1 MSRLKEKDT
10 ELLLGGQT
18 IDLSSNE
25 YSYLGGEFLDNVDD
39 FVEVLIYDTN
49 KNFLESSIVNSNDY
63 SKQDDG
69 TLKLKTGTILRRMGY
84 DRGRFTVKYNFLRKV
99 AGSYE
104 NLLVDSNGNNYT
116 GAFNPQN
123 SVDVSRIGNDLFL
136 KENKYYIHEIS
147 PSRNEIRLA
156 PQKLSDEKYLRQFY
170 DAQKTMKRVKPN
182 LNFDSRLRF
191 TGNNLDEQEN
201 STTIEFVDDSNT
213 FLPLM
218 QGGVFSINN
227 SFVTKL
233 EPIPVPTAP
242 GADPVDFETE
252 GDMRARFY
260 LDRANSFFEVPYEN
274 SDQLGDPYFKRVYNI
289 FNNNGVG
296 LQDDELY
303 GGYGSGVS
311 LAYNGEGNIPDTFKV
326 MKNIY
331 RMTQS
336 NNNPAPVVFEYDAS
350 RPNTIILRSNSTLP
364 NLEIPTTYTW
374 EVTGWFKQQDN
385 DFSTIYPAEGNNGG
399 AFILQSDSADS
410 VIAVPTGVQNPYQA
424 ITSDSTDGSGL
435 ILSLSSNSISIGIK
449 LTVQQA
455 TGIGVQSTSTI
466 FLPGI
471 ISNRDF

>member
-1 MSRLKEKDT
+1 MLKNVSSKIFYAFLT
-10 ELLLGGQT
+10 QLGVVSLIFFLFNVLPGDPAQMMLGQ
-18 IDLSSNE
+18 N
-25 YSYLGGEFLDNVDD
+25 
-39 FVEVLIYDTN
+39 
-49 KNFLESSIVNSNDY
+49 
-63 SKQDDG
+63 
-69 TLKLKTGTILRRMGY
+69 
-84 DRGRFTVKYNFLRKV
+84 
-99 AGSYE
+99 
-104 NLLVDSNGNNYT
+104 
-116 GAFNPQN
+116 
-123 SVDVSRIGNDLFL
+123 
-136 KENKYYIHEIS
+136 
-147 PSRNEIRLA
+147 
-156 PQKLSDEKYLRQFY
+156 
-170 DAQKTMKRVKPN
+170 
-182 LNFDSRLRF
+182 
-191 TGNNLDEQEN
+191 
-201 STTIEFVDDSNT
+201 
-213 FLPLM
+213 
-218 QGGVFSINN
+218 
-227 SFVTKL
+227 
-233 EPIPVPTAP
+233 
-242 GADPVDFETE
+242 
-252 GDMRARFY
+252 
-260 LDRANSFFEVPYEN
+260 EN

-385 DFSTIYPAEGNNGG
+385 DFNTIYTAEGNNGG

-435 ILSLSSNSISIGIK
+435 ILSLASNSISIGIK
-449 LTVQQA
+449 LTVQKA

-471 ISNRDF
+471 ISNRDFCRVGFKMWNKKTKLWNNRIVGIRLFL

>member
-1 MSRLKEKDT
+1 MSRINEKDS

-18 IDLSSNE
+18 VDLSSNE
-25 YSYLGGEFLDNVDD
+25 YSYLGGEFLDNADD

-49 KNFLESSIVNSNDY
+49 ENFLESSIVNSSDY

-69 TLKLKTGTILRRMGY
+69 TLKLKTGTILRRVGY
-84 DRGRFTVKYNFLRKV
+84 DRGKFTVKYNFLRKV

-104 NLLVDSNGNNYT
+104 NLLVNSNGNTYM

-123 SVDVSRIGNDLFL
+123 PNDVNRIGNDLFL

-156 PQKLSDEKYLRQFY
+156 PQKITNEKYLRQFY

-182 LNFDSRLRF
+182 LDSDVRLKF
-191 TGNNLDEQEN
+191 TGLNSDEQET
-201 STTIEFVDDSNT
+201 SKTIEFIDNTNT

-218 QGGVFSINN
+218 KGGVFSINN

-233 EPIPVPTAP
+233 EPIPIPTEP
-242 GADPVDFETE
+242 GEDPVSFETE

-260 LDRANSFFEVPYEN
+260 LDRANSFFEVSSEN
-274 SDQLGDPYFKRVYNI
+274 SDQLGDSFFKRVYNI

-296 LQDDELY
+296 LQDDESY

-311 LAYNGEGNIPDTFKV
+311 LAFNGGGNIPDTFKV

-336 NNNPAPVVFEYDAS
+336 NNNPKPVVFEYDES
-350 RPNTIILRSNSTLP
+350 RPNTIILKSNSTLP

-374 EVTGWFKQQDN
+374 EITGWFKQQDN
-385 DFSTIYPAEGNNGG
+385 DFSTIYPAEGQNGG
-399 AFILQSDSADS
+399 AFILQSDPADS
-410 VIAVPTGVQNPYQA
+410 TVAVPRGVQNPYQA
-424 ITSDSTDGSGL
+424 VTSDSTDGSTL
-435 ILSLSSNSISIGIK
+435 ILSLSRNSISIGIK

-455 TGIGVQSTSTI
+455 TGIGVQSTSTV